1 MRRETPYVGF
11 AVECGKASRSSE
23 GTRISVE
30 DLTRGV
36 GLRCGDEAGTRHAG
50 RYLLAL
56 VFATLL
62 ALGAAVP
69 VFAAEEPPGEDG
81 GGAQPQ
87 VVGGEPVPDSRYRFV
102 AALRDITRGNTVYQQ
117 QFCGGTLIDRNS
129 VLTAAHCLESVT
141 APQLRV
147 TVGITNLRE
156 PKQGQTRSVER
167 ITRHPRYINSAISFR
182 YDAAVLTLDR
192 RIRNIRAAKI
202 PATDANGFEDP
213 GDEATIAGWGSTV
226 KQPSNDDPRYPAR
239 MQAARVPI
247 VSDETALRAYGAD
260 DYEPSL
266 MLAAGREGKD
276 TCQGDSG
283 GPIFV
288 RKPNGRIAQL
298 GITSF
303 GNGCGAK
310 NFPGVYTE
318 ANSEGIRPFIYRAAE
333 N

>member
-1 MRRETPYVGF
+1 
-11 AVECGKASRSSE
+11 
-23 GTRISVE
+23 
-30 DLTRGV
+30 
-36 GLRCGDEAGTRHAG
+36 LRYGDEAGTRHAG

-56 VFATLL
+56 AFATLL

-69 VFAAEEPPGEDG
+69 VFAAEEPAEEDG
-81 GGAQPQ
+81 GIVQPQ
-87 VVGGEPVPDSRYRFV
+87 VVGGDPVPDGRYKFV
-102 AALRDITRGNTVYQQ
+102 AALRDITRGNSVYQQ

-147 TVGITNLRE
+147 TVGITSLRE
-156 PKQGQTRSVER
+156 PRQGQSRRVES
-167 ITRHPRYINSAISFR
+167 IARHPRYTTSAISFR
-182 YDAAVLTLDR
+182 YDAAVLTLSR
-192 RIRNIRAAKI
+192 PVRNIAAARI
-202 PATDANGFEDP
+202 PATDANGLERP
-213 GDEATIAGWGSTV
+213 GREATIAGWGNTV
-226 KQPSNDDPRYPAR
+226 KQGSGGQQPDNYPVR
-239 MQAARVPI
+239 MQEAQVPI
-247 VSDETALRAYGAD
+247 VSDETALGAYGAD

-288 RKPNGRIAQL
+288 KRDNGRISQI

-318 ANSEGIRPFIYRAAE
+318 ANSEDIRPFIYRAAE